1 MNKRLFALLLSCILL
16 SCLPF
21 TMTVS
26 AQPISITPDEI
37 HVVGNIG
44 DLVILSTI
52 DQQVTITNKIN
63 ETVTVSVNYSGMN
76 KIFMPSS
83 SIDISANG
91 EKDVNIGFI
100 IAVEEIAWITYS
112 VNSSS
117 YSQLVSIEIK
127 KADNDVTVFPSNPK
141 PGKNVAFI
149 LTGEGTLNADG
160 FLFFS
165 ESGSVDVFEI
175 SNGIGIYGI
184 GENESGEV
192 IARITG
198 DDINPLFVNFTVASK
213 WPSNDNGNNNS
224 VNPPP
229 PSVILS
235 LSAPANIKID
245 ETKDISVVEGTKPKP
260 MTSILITKPSGDS
273 SEMVTNSFGK
283 INIFFNE
290 IGTWQATIVSGDQII
305 SKNIVCSK
313 KQDNLVLL
321 TNDPKGNMP
330 VEIQVFQDSVVTV
343 TYPNGYVKTGVDNGG
358 TYLFTPTD
366 GGKYSIH
373 AESSS
378 SVGDISFDVKTRP
391 RIIITD
397 MNGNLIDYKS
407 DIGKMVYLR
416 IVDSDNNP
424 LNIDTVLKV
433 LDSSTPFGIP
443 DDVNIFES
451 IGMWTPHKSGTYSIS
466 FPGYGF
472 YASTESSLVIS
483 DRSFNIV
490 DNLPYVVVG
499 AIIIGVVLAYRG
511 KFIAAWFRT
520 TKIGQ
525 RFGRGETQGLEPK

>member
-1 MNKRLFALLLSCILL
+1 MNKRLITLMLSCVLL
-16 SCLPF
+16 ACLPF
-21 TMTVS
+21 TTTVI

-52 DQQVTITNKIN
+52 DQQVTIDNKIN
-63 ETVTVSVNYSGMN
+63 ETVTILINYSGMN

-83 SIDISANG
+83 SIDIPANG
-91 EKDVNIGFI
+91 KEDVNIGFI
-100 IAVEEIAWITYS
+100 ISVEEIGWITYS
-112 VNSSS
+112 LNSSS
-117 YSQLVSIEIK
+117 FSQLVSIEIK

-165 ESGSVDVFEI
+165 ESGSVDVFKI

-198 DDINPLFVNFTVASK
+198 NDINPLFVNFTVASEK
-213 WPSNDNGNNNS
+213 TSNDNETNNNS
-224 VNPPP
+224 DPPP
-229 PSVILS
+229 IIPLS
-235 LSAPANIKID
+235 LSAPSAVTIGT
-245 ETKDISVVEGTKPKP
+245 TKDISVIEGTKPKP
-260 MTSILITKPSGDS
+260 MTSILITKPGGDS

-283 INIFFNE
+283 INVLFNE

-305 SKNIVCSK
+305 SKDTVCSK

-321 TNDPKGNMP
+321 TNNPMAKMP
-330 VEIQVFQDSVVTV
+330 VEIQVFKDSVIDV
-343 TYPNGYVKTGVDNGG
+343 TYPDGSVKNSMDNGG
-358 TYLFTPTD
+358 SYLFTPTD

-378 SVGDISFDVKTRP
+378 LIGDLSFDVKTRP

-397 MNGNLIDYKS
+397 AGGNLVSHNS
-407 DIGKMVYLR
+407 DVEKMVYLR
-416 IVDSDNNP
+416 VVDSDNNP

-443 DDVNIFES
+443 EDVNVFES
-451 IGMWTPHKSGTYSIS
+451 VGMWTPHKSGTYTIS

-472 YASTESSLVIS
+472 YASTESSLVVS
-483 DRSFNIV
+483 DSTLDFV
-490 DNLPYVVVG
+490 GMLPYIVVG
-499 AIIIGVVLAYRG
+499 FAIIGVYLFYRG
-511 KFIAAWFRT
+511 KFLVAWFRT
-520 TKIGQ
+520 TKLGQ
-525 RFGRGETQGLEPK
+525 RYGRKKTTDLEPK